1 MGRTDK
7 LFRIFAT
14 TAECRPAEQKA
25 VGEPILP
32 LHGGLHGDIFES
44 HSGLMAGK
52 ERTAGS
58 THAPRSLQGSTPT
71 LPLQYPKSKPKPRLK
86 N

>member
-14 TAECRPAEQKA
+14 TAVPTGRAEGRLASQFFRLMA
-25 VGEPILP
+25 AN
-32 LHGGLHGDIFES
+32 GDIFES

-52 ERTAGS
+52 EPTAG
-58 THAPRSLQGSTPT
+58 THAQHALTH
-71 LPLQYPKSKPKPRLK
+71 
-86 N
+86 